1 MEPCLLLEMV
11 CDCCG
16 DATGAASTKVGGE
29 KLKRAMVRASR
40 TADVIMFEEFF
51 VLNSVF
57 YLWTNRV
64 SCLCDITGN

>member
-1 MEPCLLLEMV
+1 MLLEMV

-51 VLNSVF
+51 CFEFGFLLMDKS
-57 YLWTNRV
+57 
-64 SCLCDITGN
+64 S